1 MRRIHGKDRE
11 REREREREKPSP
23 EKGNATLHSRSSTD
37 EAWRPVRTPS
47 NKITTSDVEHVLPTR
62 TWVKDSKK
70 LPTLRKERSDR
81 SQTPHPCFCNIVY
94 QSFPNQLPNPN
105 VRPTDIVED
114 LVVSLNLECPKGD
127 PS

>member
-1 MRRIHGKDRE
+1 MRRIHGKE

-37 EAWRPVRTPS
+37 EASRRPVRAPS
-47 NKITTSDVEHVLPTR
+47 NKITTSDIEHVLPTR

-70 LPTLRKERSDR
+70 LPTLRKGRSDR
-81 SQTPHPCFCNIVY
+81 SQTPHPCCCNIVY
-94 QSFPNQLPNPN
+94 QSFPNQLPNSN
-105 VRPTDIVED
+105 VRPTDIAED